1 MAAQLLIY
9 ERAVPVNPGR
19 HGDWSV
25 KAGTDYGFAKHV
37 NAVPLMTS
45 EFQSAAAEYAIVF
58 TGTPETVMP
67 ALILGVR
74 EGENLFLDDAGT
86 WGATYVPA
94 FLRRYPFVFS
104 ASEDGAT
111 FTLCIDEEFSGANQ
125 EGRGERLFDSDGERT
140 QYLEGVLGFLQV
152 YQAHFRRTQAFCKRL
167 VELDLMEPMQ
177 AQLRLPDGGQL
188 ALTGFM
194 AVNRKRLNALDGE
207 QLSTLAQAEELELL
221 YTHLMSM
228 QNFRSMVERISGP
241 AEDSAPADAPEQEPK
256 ADKPKKKK

>member
-19 HGDWSV
+19 HGEWSV

-37 NAVPLMTS
+37 NAIPLMAS

-58 TGTPETVMP
+58 TGTPEAVMP

-86 WGATYVPA
+86 WGAKYVPA

-104 ASEDGAT
+104 ASEDGST

-125 EGRGERLFDSDGERT
+125 EGRGERLFDSEGERT
-140 QYLEGVLGFLQV
+140 QYLKGVLGFLQV
-152 YQAHFRRTQAFCKRL
+152 YQAHFSRTQAICKRIM
-167 VELDLMEPMQ
+167 ELDLLEPMQ
-177 AQLRLPDGGQL
+177 AQMRLPDGGQL

-194 AVNRKRLNALDGE
+194 AVNRKRLNSLDGE
-207 QLSTLAQAEELELL
+207 QLATLAQAEELELL
-221 YTHLMSM
+221 YTHLLSM
-228 QNFRSMVERISGP
+228 QNFRSMSGLISD
-241 AEDSAPADAPEQEPK
+241 AADDEPADAPEK
-256 ADKPKKKK
+256 AKATAKPKKKK